1 MMGRQSGQLSMMVM
15 DLSELIPN
23 NHLLRRISQVIS
35 FDFIYEILEPYYPS
49 NGRPSIDPI
58 SMFKMLLVGYLYGI
72 KSERRLVQEIQLNIA
87 YRWFCG
93 FELADKI
100 PDHSTLSKTRLRK
113 WNESQLFQQVFLEI
127 VRRCVKS
134 GLVDGKE
141 LAADGTYLP
150 ANVSRDSWIE
160 TEVEAEL
167 SMQSYLDRLDEELS
181 KQPGFKKPPI
191 KTIKKRRTT
200 SKTDPDSGCINHG
213 KKSGIGYLME
223 TTVDCKCGIITG
235 VDVYP
240 ANEKESLLVLRH
252 LERQIQNGVP
262 MQNIALDRGY
272 DTGAVHRGLELLG
285 ITGYI
290 PAIQFSNSPEK
301 YGFVYLPQEDAFCCP
316 EGARLVYQRLNC
328 SQTTGKYLRCYQ
340 VQGETCKHCKRK
352 SVCFK
357 QTGIRR
363 RILGSSCYPAFYR
376 GHERIGSDAY
386 WHMMRLRKI
395 WAEGSFSVLKR
406 EHCLSKIRKRG
417 ILAVTEECLLSAMAL
432 NLKRMVKAILL
443 FLYKPRMWVENIV
456 FCPIF
461 HFCQQVR
468 KGAQNLRVDSPE
480 KKRRLE
486 LDKGIVSFEDEV
498 VAESMIKDASES
510 EIYKMF
516 CDYITPPTDGISWL
530 AKQRLSKN
538 GKLTVAGEILFSDEP
553 QICLP
558 KRSSIKVYRYK
569 TSGDSD
575 RATLDGLPFT
585 IEGCAYNQIYGAVAK
600 VKEII
605 ESIKKL
611 GKQFEAIEYPE
622 ETLHE
627 IITNAVLHRD
637 YSIATDIQIRIYDNR
652 VEVESPGKLPGY
664 VTVENILDAQ
674 SARNPKIVRV
684 TPHKEKI

>member
-100 PDHSTLSKTRLRK
+100 PDHSTFSKTRLRK

-443 FLYKPRMWVENIV
+443 TLRKLKIWTENIR
-456 FCPIF
+456 FLF
-461 HFCQQVR
+461 RLLFCQQVR
-468 KGAQNLRVDSPE
+468 KGALPCH
-480 KKRRLE
+480 
-486 LDKGIVSFEDEV
+486 G
-498 VAESMIKDASES
+498 
-510 EIYKMF
+510 
-516 CDYITPPTDGISWL
+516 WL
-530 AKQRLSKN
+530 TFQ
-538 GKLTVAGEILFSDEP
+538 V
-553 QICLP
+553 
-558 KRSSIKVYRYK
+558 
-569 TSGDSD
+569 
-575 RATLDGLPFT
+575 
-585 IEGCAYNQIYGAVAK
+585 
-600 VKEII
+600 
-605 ESIKKL
+605 
-611 GKQFEAIEYPE
+611 
-622 ETLHE
+622 
-627 IITNAVLHRD
+627 
-637 YSIATDIQIRIYDNR
+637 
-652 VEVESPGKLPGY
+652 
-664 VTVENILDAQ
+664 VENLHNL
-674 SARNPKIVRV
+674 SAG
-684 TPHKEKI
+684 